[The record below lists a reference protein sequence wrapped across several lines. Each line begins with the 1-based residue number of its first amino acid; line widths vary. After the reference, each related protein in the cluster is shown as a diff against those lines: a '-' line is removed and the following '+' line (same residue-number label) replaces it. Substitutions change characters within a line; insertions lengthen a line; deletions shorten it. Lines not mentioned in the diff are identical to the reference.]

1 MLASGTRSAV
11 SLRRYT
17 ACLPPARC
25 VAHREPFSRVEV
37 HVRKGVVC
45 RALGINPLKKG
56 TVPFLSGLILPVSVS
71 VPLRALA
78 SVPGCESLAPP
89 HSSAQNVQ
97 VLVSKT
103 RTNRRI
109 PALLFPGLARQC
121 VKISYSAYDEQL
133 QCTTAGKVLT
143 GFGWP
148 LFVGGVTGAV
158 ITGIMFGV
166 RKGKLRRLEHRMAY
180 ENSRA
185 IRWDPASSRFV
196 F

>member
-1 MLASGTRSAV
+1 MRLLIFGS
-11 SLRRYT
+11 
-17 ACLPPARC
+17 
-25 VAHREPFSRVEV
+25 VAFLLMNGVLG
-37 HVRKGVVC
+37 GVV
-45 RALGINPLKKG
+45 RAQEPIVTDAPAQPSGQVGYIPAKSYDEFRRDELRESSRRSRNALIG
-56 TVPFLSGLILPVSVS
+56 TS
-71 VPLRALA
+71 A
-78 SVPGCESLAPP
+78 STAVGA
-89 HSSAQNVQ
+89 
-97 VLVSKT
+97 
-103 RTNRRI
+103 
-109 PALLFPGLARQC
+109 ALLFPGLARQC